1 MIMINNNW
9 IKLILGVT
17 VTVIL
22 DSCGAVKPQVPAH
35 AISKKNK
42 IEAIKKVDNKK
53 PLQNNKDSEY
63 VLKIK
68 TPVKTEGTTYIQTV
82 EAHSK
87 KVPEQDVN
95 TYSKAHSKKVS
106 IQDENTYAK
115 APYKNKVVQQGQK
128 GNDNSSSDQSY
139 SNYIRVKTV
148 YELATEANPSMF
160 LPHDEFETA
169 DEYKKRVSG
178 QVKLMKEIVQ
188 MTSQKMEIKN
198 AQRLQVAKEKEL
210 KSKNILENIMAE
222 SSSPIDFT
230 PTDIGRY
237 NPENETF
244 PIILHNTQ
252 YQISVPR
259 EEARTFKANFK
270 SVKIKGLKQLKPKY
284 DVSVK
289 VSKAHIRSRP
299 NGSIVGIANRGDN
312 FEHVQDEDEWYKIN
326 YKGQFGFTHM
336 NNAELKLVD
345 IADSYEFHDMV
356 AIHPTTGS
364 MFAMTSVDKLVKAPL
379 NLASRKLFES
389 GQPDGP
395 KE

>member
-1 MIMINNNW
+1 MKNNNL

-17 VTVIL
+17 MMVIL
-22 DSCGAVKPQVPAH
+22 ESCGAVKPQVPAH
-35 AISKKNK
+35 AVSKKK
-42 IEAIKKVDNKK
+42 IAANAKVDNKK
-53 PLQNNKDSEY
+53 SLEKNKDSEY
-63 VLKIK
+63 VLNIK
-68 TPVKTEGTTYIQTV
+68 TPIKTEGTNYIQTV
-82 EAHSK
+82 KAYTK
-87 KVPEQDVN
+87 KDKAQDNN
-95 TYSKAHSKKVS
+95 TYSKVPSNS
-106 IQDENTYAK
+106 Q
-115 APYKNKVVQQGQK
+115 VVK
-128 GNDNSSSDQSY
+128 DPIRNDNTSSDRSY

-148 YELATEANPSMF
+148 YELAMDANPSMF

-178 QVKLMKEIVQ
+178 QVSLMKEIVQ
-188 MTSQKMEIKN
+188 MTSQKMEIKK
-198 AQRLQVAKEKEL
+198 AQRLQVAKEKEQ
-210 KSKNILENIMAE
+210 KSKNILENMMAE
-222 SSSPIDFT
+222 SSSSIEFT

-259 EEARTFKANFK
+259 EEARTFKTNFK
-270 SVKIKGLKQLKPKY
+270 SVKIKGLKQLKPQY

-299 NGSIVGIANRGDN
+299 NGSIVGIASRGDH

-336 NNAELKLVD
+336 NNAELKLID
-345 IADSYEFHDMV
+345 IADSYEYHDMV